1 MSPWLTKTAK
11 SQLSPLEMFPNNPTD
26 LLPFVQTDIDLN
38 SKVKFDFVASNVVV
52 CSDVVMLVVG
62 WPT

>member
-1 MSPWLTKTAK
+1 MSPWLTKNAK
-11 SQLSPLEMFPNNPTD
+11 SQLSPLEMFLNNPTD

-52 CSDVVMLVVG
+52 CSDVVVLVVG